1 MKRNVDASNMKRF
14 FFVLGVMSLVL
25 AAGWGVRVAST
36 IQARARNARLG
47 GDIESLFDALQ
58 KYKEHAGAYPRGSNS
73 DIAKALQGQNEKKVT
88 VLVGRKLELNAKGE
102 YTDPWGTPLR
112 IYFSDA
118 SVLIRSAGPNGRFD
132 ESTAMEFDDYIRS
145 N

>member
-1 MKRNVDASNMKRF
+1 MRKF
-14 FFVLGVMSLVL
+14 FFILGVLSLVL
-25 AAGWGVRVAST
+25 AAGWGVKAVTS
-36 IQARARNARLG
+36 IQAKARNARLS
-47 GDIESLFDALQ
+47 GDVESLFDALQ
-58 KYKEHAGAYPRGSNS
+58 KYKEHAGAYPRGSNA

-102 YTDPWGTPLR
+102 YTDPWGNPLR

-132 ESTAMEFDDYIRS
+132 ESTAMEFDDFIRS